1 MSCRHPRPYET
12 RQMQTELTT
21 FNNDS
26 LVGPLPDD
34 RVRVVHLVLG
44 LSIGGLEQVV
54 YDLVRCVDRDRFEVR
69 VLCLGEIGVWRHKF
83 EALGVPV
90 EGLGVLDAGTFGRVA
105 AVARRLHELRPDILH
120 THNPAPHMV
129 GALAACL
136 CRVPALIHTK
146 HGRNYPKN
154 RKWVLANRL
163 AAWLSSRVVA
173 VSQDAAD
180 VALEIEKVPP
190 RKVDVV
196 RNGIDLEK
204 FQLARRPRR
213 ELKRR
218 AVHVARI
225 SYSSK
230 DQRTLLKAVR
240 IVADERPD
248 FVLDIV
254 GDGPDRADLEAL
266 CDELHLRS
274 HVNFL
279 GFRDDVHRVLAGAEF
294 FVLSS
299 VTEGIS
305 ITLLE
310 AAACGLP
317 IVATNVGGNPEVT
330 VHGETGLLV
339 PPRSPEGLAR
349 AMLEMLSDTNRAR
362 RMGIAGRRRV
372 ERHFDLRRSVAKYE
386 ELYLSL
392 LPARRG
398 EARQCRTALEDR
410 S

>member
-1 MSCRHPRPYET
+1 MNSNIATCGVESLSVDSGNAPFPDNHPHD
-12 RQMQTELTT
+12 
-21 FNNDS
+21 N
-26 LVGPLPDD
+26 

-54 YDLVRCVDRDRFEVR
+54 YDLVRGTDRNRFDVR
-69 VLCLGEIGVWRHKF
+69 VLCLGEIGEWGPRFAALDVPV
-83 EALGVPV
+83 EALGAMK
-90 EGLGVLDAGTFGRVA
+90 LGTLGRVI
-105 AVARRLHELRPDILH
+105 AVARRLWELRPDVLH
-120 THNPAPHMV
+120 THNPAPHLV

-136 CRVPALIHTK
+136 CQAPLVVNTK
-146 HGRNYPKN
+146 HGRNYPHI

-163 AAWLSSRVVA
+163 AAWLSCKVVA

-180 VALEIEKVPP
+180 VALKIEKVPQH
-190 RKVDVV
+190 KVDVI

-204 FQLARRPRR
+204 FPLARRPPR
-213 ELKRR
+213 ERQRR
-218 AVHVARI
+218 AIHVARI

-240 IVADERPD
+240 IVADQQPE

-254 GDGPDRADLEAL
+254 GDGPDRADLETL
-266 CDELHLRS
+266 CDKLNLRS

-279 GFRDDVHRVLAGAEF
+279 GFRDNVGQILSRAEF

-310 AAACGLP
+310 AAATGLP
-317 IVATNVGGNPEVT
+317 IVATHVGGNPEVT
-330 VHGETGLLV
+330 IHGETGLLV
-339 PPRSPEGLAR
+339 PPRSPEALAQ
-349 AMLEMLSDTNRAR
+349 AMLEMLKDSNLAR

-372 ERHFDLRRSVAKYE
+372 ERQFDLKRSVARYE

-392 LPARRG
+392 LPARR
-398 EARQCRTALEDR
+398 ETTLAARN
-410 S
+410 